1 MSFLRKLFR
10 ALKKLWFNPSHGPG
24 RDFYPFQH
32 PYPLSPAKWPF
43 KTKNGHFGPYYQY
56 MILNSLFLLQ
66 LSCPFNILAQ
76 LCMFLKLLRFQNISD
91 SFGPLL
97 AILGF
102 KELVFGVLS
111 ASFQKF
117 LLRKLFWAPKNLW
130 YNPSPGPG
138 MGLPL
143 LTLSSLSPSKW
154 LFKPT
159 TAILGLTTRTWL
171 SFLYFCSNWAVL
183 LICWHNCVRFQVPW
197 VSFKFRP
204 FLDHWRPFWIF
215 KESVLGV

>member
-76 LCMFLKLLRFQNISD
+76 LCYVFEAPKVSKHFRQFWTIVGHFGFQRV
-91 SFGPLL
+91 SFW
-97 AILGF
+97 GF
-102 KELVFGVLS
+102 ECQFPKVSFEKVILS
-111 ASFQKF
+111 AQK
-117 LLRKLFWAPKNLW
+117 
-130 YNPSPGPG
+130 
-138 MGLPL
+138 PL
-143 LTLSSLSPSKW
+143 
-154 LFKPT
+154 
-159 TAILGLTTRTWL
+159 I
-171 SFLYFCSNWAVL
+171 
-183 LICWHNCVRFQVPW
+183 
-197 VSFKFRP
+197 
-204 FLDHWRPFWIF
+204 
-215 KESVLGV
+215 